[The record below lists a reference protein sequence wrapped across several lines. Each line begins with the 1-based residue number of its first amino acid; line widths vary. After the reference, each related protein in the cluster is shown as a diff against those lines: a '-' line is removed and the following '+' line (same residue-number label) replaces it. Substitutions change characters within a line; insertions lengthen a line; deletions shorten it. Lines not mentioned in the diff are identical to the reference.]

1 MLKKLTSVLLTAAL
15 LLSMLGTFAFAGSSD
30 SFTAYSFNSEKV
42 KNAVAVA
49 AAKLIGEDGTAEVSE
64 ALEKAVIEKA
74 GNFKTT
80 RAIKK
85 AMKGY
90 AVLNVSELPESAQ
103 KIAEE
108 AQYTISK
115 DNVVYIVVELDNHP
129 ELRNLLTLCQASKA
143 LFEKQNAFVAE
154 SGIENLTVNTYRH
167 IIGELVL
174 HLAVYELTKAAGGAS
189 KESPLN
195 SYYESAR
202 ECELNQN
209 ESRGALLIYIIGSLV
224 YSRFGQ

>member
-1 MLKKLTSVLLTAAL
+1 MLKKLTAVLLTVAL
-15 LLSMLGTFAFAGSSD
+15 LLSMLGTFAFAGSTD
-30 SFTAYSFNSEKV
+30 SYAFNGEKV

-49 AAKLIGEDGTAEVSE
+49 AAKLIGEDGAAEVSE

-74 GNFKTT
+74 GKLKTT

-85 AMKGY
+85 AMNSY
-90 AVLNVSELPESAQ
+90 AVLNVSDLPESAQ
-103 KIAEE
+103 KIAES

-115 DNVVYIVVELDNHP
+115 DNEVYIVVELDKHP

-143 LFEKQNAFVAE
+143 LFEKQNEFVAE
-154 SGIENLTVNTYRH
+154 SGIEGLTVNTYKH
-167 IIGELVL
+167 IIGELFL
-174 HLAVYELTKAAGGAS
+174 HLAVYELTKAAGGADS
-189 KESPLN
+189 ESPLN

-209 ESRGALLIYIIGSLV
+209 ESRGVLLIYIIGSLI
-224 YSRFGQ
+224 YSRFGV